1 MSAAARSTRSLALGT
16 LALAFAGL
24 ASAAQ
29 PKTSAA
35 DGIADANAQAFLTS
49 LQTAVR
55 SDDRRRVAKLVHYPL
70 RVNRATAA
78 SAGGAAPTPRNVEN
92 AAAFVQGYGTIF
104 TPKVR
109 EAVLRQDPAKLFRN
123 AQGAMIGNG
132 EVWFA
137 GVCRTPGCAH
147 PVLGIT
153 AVNVPR

>member
-1 MSAAARSTRSLALGT
+1 MTTAHATPSLALGAM
-16 LALAFAGL
+16 ALAFAWL
-24 ASAAQ
+24 ATAAQ
-29 PKTSAA
+29 PKATAA
-35 DGIADANAQAFLTS
+35 DGIADDDAQAFLTS

-78 SAGGAAPTPRNVEN
+78 SVGSAAPTPRNVEN

-147 PVLGIT
+147 PVLGVT

>member
-1 MSAAARSTRSLALGT
+1 MLGALG
-16 LALAFAGL
+16 LAFAWL
-24 ASAAQ
+24 ATAAQ
-29 PKTSAA
+29 PTAAA
-35 DGIADANAQAFLTS
+35 DGIADADAQAFLTS

-70 RVNRATAA
+70 RVNRAAAA
-78 SAGGAAPTPRNVEN
+78 SAGSAAPPPRNVAN

-137 GVCRTPGCAH
+137 GVCRTPGCTH

>member
-1 MSAAARSTRSLALGT
+1 MNAARATASLALGAM
-16 LALAFAGL
+16 ALAFTCL
-24 ASAAQ
+24 AVAAQ
-29 PKTSAA
+29 PNATAA
-35 DGIADANAQAFLTS
+35 DGIADADAQAFLTS

-55 SDDRRRVAKLVHYPL
+55 SDDRRRIAKLVHYPL
-70 RVNRATAA
+70 RVNRAAA
-78 SAGGAAPTPRNVEN
+78 GSAGSAAPVPRNVAN